1 MTLLKKQLLATA
13 VIASSFAPAA
23 LATTPY
29 DSIIIE
35 GNTSFLEWNIQGDYN
50 ANVVPLFRVEIQFDG
65 TLPPTTSTSN
75 EISYL
80 DNIKFIGLRAQ
91 NADNTRYV
99 FGDFDTSSMDSE
111 TTYTDGAT
119 QTIVWTLSDN
129 NGHDYELSLTSI
141 DALIFEAINGNAF
154 PVNSTSATGE
164 FDFVFG
170 FETFF
175 MSGISETITVNLT
188 DHDED
193 GIIAGDACPM
203 SNLATMVS
211 LNGTTTPIQ
220 NRLGENGCT
229 IMDVFAACEAEQSEQ
244 QTGFFQPAYR
254 GSSYCETQAV
264 YSLYRD
270 GVINYNEVR
279 ILRSAL

>member
-35 GNTSFLEWNIQGDYN
+35 GNTSFLEWNRDTYYDAN
-50 ANVVPLFRVEIQFDG
+50 ALPLFRVEIQFDG
-65 TLPPTTSTSN
+65 TLPPTTSTSS

-80 DNIKFIGLRAQ
+80 DNIKFIGVRAQ
-91 NADNTRYV
+91 NASNTEFL
-99 FGDFDTSSMDSE
+99 FGDFDVASMDSE
-111 TTYTDGAT
+111 TTYIDGAT
-119 QTIVWTLSDN
+119 QTIVWTLSGN

-141 DALIFEAINGNAF
+141 DALIFEAINGNAW
-154 PVNSTSATGE
+154 PMNSTATAGE
-164 FDFVFG
+164 FDFIFG
-170 FETFF
+170 LETFF
-175 MSGISETITVNLT
+175 MSGISETVTVNLI

-203 SNLATMVS
+203 SNLDTMVS
-211 LNGTTTPIQ
+211 LNGTTTPIV
-220 NRLGENGCT
+220 NRLGENGCS
-229 IMDVFAACEAEQSEQ
+229 IMDTFAACEAEQSQ
-244 QTGFFQPAYR
+244 PQTAFYQPAYS

-279 ILRSAL
+279 ILRSSL